1 LLRIIA
7 ICAVISTIILTAGA
21 LVLVNDRFDPIGT
34 LREWNSVRLARKE
47 RHDYFTYQYNKAV
60 ELVGGAK
67 ADFIKRACASSNPN
81 DEVWMMNSCIT
92 SIAQAMAKK
101 CSDGFS
107 AMYMPDHD
115 VRTEYEREKAAG
127 TISFACD

>member
-1 LLRIIA
+1 MLKIIA

-21 LVLVNDRFDPIGT
+21 LVLINDRFHPIRA
-34 LREWNSVRLARKE
+34 LIEWNEERLARNE
-47 RHDYFTYQYNKAV
+47 RHDYFTYQYNKAI
-60 ELVGGAK
+60 ELVGVEK
-67 ADFIKRACASSNPN
+67 ANFIKRACASSNPN
-81 DEVWMMNSCIT
+81 DEVWMLNTCIT
-92 SIAQAMAKK
+92 SIAEAMARK